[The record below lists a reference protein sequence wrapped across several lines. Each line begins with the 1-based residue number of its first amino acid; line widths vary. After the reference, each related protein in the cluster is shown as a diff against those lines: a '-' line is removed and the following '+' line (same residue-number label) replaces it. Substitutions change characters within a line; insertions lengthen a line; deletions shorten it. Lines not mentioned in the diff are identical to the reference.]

1 MLFIRYLWKS
11 KAYFL
16 AASALLLLMVKPW
29 KEHWILT
36 AAGNNGG
43 IFYST
48 EFIIPFVVLMPV
60 SFLLYNN
67 YEIELAMIN
76 GVSTAK
82 IMFCKFFACIV
93 TTMLPLL
100 IVILPLRE
108 KYYYIA
114 PEKITIPLHIP
125 QNYKVYLLISAFVTV
140 LFLASLFLLI
150 RVVLRNCYVPVGL
163 AILVFS
169 LFSTRN
175 TNISFLTVPFENALF
190 DPFIT
195 RYLIGDTVANEGFT
209 VLATG
214 EVVPP
219 FPHLWTYNR
228 LLFLGIALLL
238 IGISYL
244 LLRREQ
250 LHESF
255 GD

>member
-1 MLFIRYLWKS
+1 MLFIRCLWKN

-16 AASALLLLMVKPW
+16 AASALLVLMVKPW
-29 KEHWILT
+29 EAHWILT
-36 AAGNNGG
+36 VSGNNSG
-43 IFYST
+43 IFFST

-82 IMFCKFFACIV
+82 IMFCKFFSCVV
-93 TTMLPLL
+93 TTMLPLFL
-100 IVILPLRE
+100 VILPIRE
-108 KYYYIA
+108 KYYYA
-114 PEKITIPLHIP
+114 SPDSITIPLHVP
-125 QNYKVYLLISAFVTV
+125 DNYKVYLLISAFVSV
-140 LFLASLFLLI
+140 MFFASLFLLI
-150 RVVLRNCYVPVGL
+150 RVAIRNCYVPVGL
-163 AILVFS
+163 AILFFS
-169 LFSTRN
+169 IFSTQN
-175 TNISFLTVPFENALF
+175 TNVALLSVSFKNALF

-195 RYLIGDTVANEGFT
+195 SYLIGDTVANEGFT
-209 VLATG
+209 VLSTG

-219 FPHLWTYNR
+219 FPNLWTYNR

-238 IGISYL
+238 VGISYI

-250 LHESF
+250 LHESL